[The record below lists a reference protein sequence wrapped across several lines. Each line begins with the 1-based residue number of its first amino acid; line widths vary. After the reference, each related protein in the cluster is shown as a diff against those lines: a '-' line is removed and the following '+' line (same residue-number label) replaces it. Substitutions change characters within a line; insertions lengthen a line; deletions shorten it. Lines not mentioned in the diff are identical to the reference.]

1 LQADIHNL
9 ETEIKECEAELQKV
23 TKNTSIGNTHLE
35 NECGDSENESDDFVE
50 STPRGKSTSNKTWLV
65 YPVQIFTHRI
75 TIQNI

>member
-1 LQADIHNL
+1 MQADIHNL

-23 TKNTSIGNTHLE
+23 TKNTSTYFE

-50 STPRGKSTSNKTWLV
+50 STPKRKSTNKTWLV

-75 TIQNI
+75 HIQNI

>member
-23 TKNTSIGNTHLE
+23 TKDTATGNTRCE

-50 STPRGKSTSNKTWLV
+50 PTPKRQSTSNKSWLV
-65 YPVQIFTHRI
+65 CLVQIFTHRI
-75 TIQNI
+75 NIRNI